1 MMDTAKLKSRLEGK
15 VQELQKPAADAAL
28 APSGSAY
35 MALNGDALGI
45 IRENLKNQPLS
56 LDLFDI
62 VKSPS
67 GGSTVFS
74 VPGLA
79 LVTTLEIGV
88 RVHNSRVEYLKNRFL
103 LVTGTRT
110 SRGMMLPGRSRNSST
125 DSLQALALLSP
136 FLEPKSLKGQWA
148 QDFPSKEMMLFGCC
162 VP

>member
-1 MMDTAKLKSRLEGK
+1 MLVAFSK
-15 VQELQKPAADAAL
+15 V
-28 APSGSAY
+28 
-35 MALNGDALGI
+35 I
-45 IRENLKNQPLS
+45 
-56 LDLFDI
+56 
-62 VKSPS
+62 
-67 GGSTVFS
+67 
-74 VPGLA
+74 

-148 QDFPSKEMMLFGCC
+148 QDFPSKL
-162 VP
+162 